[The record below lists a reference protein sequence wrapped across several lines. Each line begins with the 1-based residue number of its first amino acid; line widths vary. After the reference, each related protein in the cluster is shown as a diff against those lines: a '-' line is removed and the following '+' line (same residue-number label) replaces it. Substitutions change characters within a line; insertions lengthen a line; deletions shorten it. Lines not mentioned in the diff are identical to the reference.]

1 MNTHLI
7 TRIILIASLAMIPW
21 IVAPAADA
29 ASKKPKASTPPTQ
42 SEGRNI
48 MASGAIEDTQQACL
62 ARIPKDAT
70 AGQRMLAEDS
80 CKRDQQ
86 AR

>member
-1 MNTHLI
+1 MNPHFI
-7 TRIILIASLAMIPW
+7 TRTILIASLTLVSW
-21 IVAPAADA
+21 VAAPSSGAAD
-29 ASKKPKASTPPTQ
+29 KKPKASALPVP

-48 MASGAIEDTQQACL
+48 VASGAVEDSLAACL

-80 CKRDQQ
+80 CKRDQMS
-86 AR
+86 R